1 MVAGPKAP
9 YNFCQPEMNSS
20 NRLPSAAATYR
31 LHFPHLDREIPS
43 RENETVFQS
52 ARRHGVRIVG
62 ACGGRGT
69 CGSCVVRVGDGEVAR
84 VQSLGA
90 AADELHEDNGA
101 ATDGRKWVRAC
112 QISARSDCTVEVA
125 PRSLA
130 PVVRAE
136 TDTGEKELLPLDA
149 AVLACDLEMPE
160 ATLTDN
166 LADTDRVLRAMG
178 AAELRIDLAAARELP
193 GVLRAR
199 QGGAV
204 WKLRAWR
211 HGDELIGFGPAGRRT
226 LGLAVDLGTTNAAG
240 FLVDL
245 ETGER
250 LASLGVENPQVAW
263 GADLISRLNYAVHGD
278 EAAEEL
284 RSAAVEAI
292 NALAH
297 DLCHSVG
304 QSASDIMDVTLCGNT
319 AMHHL
324 LLGLPVRQLGRAPFV
339 AAVRAGVDIKAR
351 ELGLKV
357 AAGAWVHVTP
367 NVGGFVGGDHV
378 TALLA
383 TESEWQGLATAL
395 VMDIGTNTEITLIHG
410 ARFYTA
416 SAPSGPALEGGHI
429 TCGMRAAEGA
439 IEKVAIAAGRIAVET
454 IGHKKAIGLCGSGVL
469 DTLATLHRAG
479 LVSDQGRMA
488 ADHPDIVQH
497 RGKRAV
503 QLAPE
508 VLFTQDDVRAVQL
521 AKAAI
526 RTAVDLLLDEAGVAE
541 ADIER
546 FIIAGSF
553 GAYIDLE
560 SGIAIGLFP
569 DLPRARFAQVGNAA
583 GVGVRRMLASTR
595 ARQRARELAD
605 TCRYME
611 LSSRSDFQKVFL
623 RHIGFQKNPT

>member
-1 MVAGPKAP
+1 M
-9 YNFCQPEMNSS
+9 
-20 NRLPSAAATYR
+20 SAVSYR
-31 LHFPHLDREIPS
+31 LHFPHLDREIAA
-43 RENETVFQS
+43 RENETIFQS

-69 CGSCVVRVGDGEVAR
+69 CGSCVVRVHGEVAQ
-84 VQSLGA
+84 VHGQPDA
-90 AADELHEDNGA
+90 IVDDEQDPAHKADR
-101 ATDGRKWVRAC
+101 RKWLRAC
-112 QISARSDCTVEVA
+112 QLSARSDCTVEVA

-136 TDTGEKELLPLDA
+136 TDDGKKEILPLAA
-149 AVLACDLEMPE
+149 AVTARDISVPA
-160 ATLTDN
+160 ATLQDN
-166 LADTDRVLRAMG
+166 LSDIDRVLRG
-178 AAELRIDLAAARELP
+178 LAEAGTTVDLEAARLLP
-193 GVLRAR
+193 GVLRANS
-199 QGGAV
+199 QV
-204 WKLRAWR
+204 DLWPLRVVSR
-211 HGDELIGFGPAGRRT
+211 GKELIHFTTVGQKS
-226 LGLAVDLGTTNAAG
+226 LGLAIDLGTTNAAG

-278 EAAEEL
+278 AAAAEL

-297 DLCHSVG
+297 DLCLAVG
-304 QSASDIMDVTLCGNT
+304 QKPGDIVDLALCGNT

-324 LLGLPVRQLGRAPFV
+324 VLGLPVRQLGRAPFV
-339 AAVRAGVDIKAR
+339 AAVRAGMDVKAR

-357 AAGAWVHVTP
+357 APGASVHVAP

-383 TESEWQGLATAL
+383 SEDEWGGCRTAL
-395 VMDIGTNTEITLIHG
+395 VMDIGTNTEISVIHDG
-410 ARFYTA
+410 RFYTA

-429 TCGMRAAEGA
+429 SCGMRAAEGA
-439 IEKVAIAAGRIAVET
+439 IERVRIESGRLKVET

-469 DTLATLHRAG
+469 DTLATLHRGG
-479 LVSDQGRMA
+479 LISDAGRMA
-488 ADHPDIVQH
+488 TEHPDIVPH

-503 QLAPE
+503 QLAQD
-508 VLFTQDDVRAVQL
+508 VLFSQDDVRAVQL

-526 RTAVDLLLDEAGVAE
+526 RTATELLLDEAGLTDMA
-541 ADIER
+541 IER
-546 FIIAGSF
+546 FVIAGSF
-553 GAYIDLE
+553 GAYIDVE
-560 SGIAIGLFP
+560 SGVRIGLFP
-569 DLPRARFAQVGNAA
+569 DLPRERFRQVGNAA
-583 GVGVRRMLASTR
+583 GVGIRRMLASTAARTR
-595 ARQRARELAD
+595 AKQLAE

-623 RHIGFQKNPT
+623 KHIGFQKP